1 MKRLFSW
8 IGIINT
14 VKMPILPKAIYRF
27 SARPIKI
34 QLVFFTKVKQIILK
48 LVYKHK
54 RLHIAKTFLRRKN
67 KTVGILPSVFKL
79 YYKATVSKSVWYWH
93 KNRHRDQ
100 WNRIESPEINPYLHG
115 YLICDKGDK
124 NTQWGKDSLFNKW
137 C

>member
-1 MKRLFSW
+1 MYAENYKTWMKETEEDTNKWKIFPCSHTRRIN
-8 IGIINT
+8 IGKI
-14 VKMPILPKAIYRF
+14 PILPKAIYRF

-100 WNRIESPEINPYLHG
+100 WNRIAPKLTHAYMSTNL
-115 YLICDKGDK
+115 
-124 NTQWGKDSLFNKW
+124 
-137 C
+137 